1 MNSKMLMAPF
11 LAVVM
16 ALVIAG
22 AVVMVLPLSQPD
34 QTKEVFTTSGINGL
48 QPSAVPQAA
57 PSMANLYTLPTLVM
71 LAVAAVIVGLAVV
84 LLFFR
89 REPQ

>member
-1 MNSKMLMAPF
+1 MLLAPF

-22 AVVMVLPLSQPD
+22 AVTMVLPLNQPD
-34 QTKEVFTTSGINGL
+34 ETKGTLTSMGIGGA

-57 PSMANLYTLPTLVM
+57 ASMADLYFLPSIIALV
-71 LAVAAVIVGLAVV
+71 AVGVVVGLAVV

>member
-1 MNSKMLMAPF
+1 MLIAPF

-22 AVVMVLPLSQPD
+22 AVTMVLPLNQPYEP
-34 QTKEVFTTSGINGL
+34 TASLTSANINGL

-57 PSMANLYTLPTLVM
+57 PSAADLYFLPSIILLV
-71 LAVAAVIVGLAVV
+71 VVGVVVGLAVV

>member
-1 MNSKMLMAPF
+1 MAPF

-34 QTKEVFTTSGINGL
+34 ESTKAFTTSGIGGA
-48 QPSAVPQAA
+48 QSTVAPQAA
-57 PSMANLYTLPTLVM
+57 SAADLYFLPSIIALVVVG
-71 LAVAAVIVGLAVV
+71 LVVGLAVV

>member
-1 MNSKMLMAPF
+1 MLVAPF

-22 AVVMVLPLSQPD
+22 AVVMVLPLSQSNESEATLTSQVIGGAQPTTAP
-34 QTKEVFTTSGINGL
+34 QTAA
-48 QPSAVPQAA
+48 SAAD
-57 PSMANLYTLPTLVM
+57 LYTLPTVIG

-89 REPQ
+89 KEPP

>member
-1 MNSKMLMAPF
+1 MMIAPF

-22 AVVMVLPLSQPD
+22 AVTMILPLNQPD
-34 QTKEVFTTSGINGL
+34 DSEAILTSSGIIGV
-48 QPSAVPQAA
+48 QPTAAPQAA
-57 PSMANLYTLPTLVM
+57 ASMADLYFLPSIVLLV
-71 LAVAAVIVGLAVV
+71 VVGVVVGLAVV

-89 REPQ
+89 REPN

>member
-1 MNSKMLMAPF
+1 MLIAPF

-22 AVVMVLPLSQPD
+22 AVVMVLPPSQPD
-34 QTKEVFTTSGINGL
+34 GSEAYFTTSGINGAS
-48 QPSAVPQAA
+48 PTAAPQAA
-57 PSMANLYTLPTLVM
+57 SAADLYFLPSIIALTVIGI
-71 LAVAAVIVGLAVV
+71 IVGLAAV

>member
-1 MNSKMLMAPF
+1 MLIAPF

-22 AVVMVLPLSQPD
+22 AVTMVLPLNQPD
-34 QTKEVFTTSGINGL
+34 DSEAILTSSGIFGV
-48 QPSAVPQAA
+48 QPTAASAADLYFL
-57 PSMANLYTLPTLVM
+57 PSLILLVI
-71 LAVAAVIVGLAVV
+71 VGIVVGLAVV

>member
-1 MNSKMLMAPF
+1 MLIAPF

-22 AVVMVLPLSQPD
+22 AVTMVLPLSQPGEP
-34 QTKEVFTTSGINGL
+34 TGVYTTSGINGL

-57 PSMANLYTLPTLVM
+57 ASAANLYFLPSIILLV
-71 LAVAAVIVGLAVV
+71 VVGIVVGLAVV

>member
-1 MNSKMLMAPF
+1 MLMAPF

-22 AVVMVLPLSQPD
+22 AVVMVLPLSQPNES
-34 QTKEVFTTSGINGL
+34 KASLTSMGIGGA
-48 QPSAVPQAA
+48 QSTAAPQAA
-57 PSMANLYTLPTLVM
+57 ACAADLYFLPSIIALV
-71 LAVAAVIVGLAVV
+71 AVGIIVGLAVV

-89 REPQ
+89 REPK

>member
-1 MNSKMLMAPF
+1 MLMAPF

-22 AVVMVLPLSQPD
+22 AVVMVLPLNQPNENEA
-34 QTKEVFTTSGINGL
+34 TLTSANIGGF
-48 QPSAVPQAA
+48 QASAAPQAA
-57 PSMANLYTLPTLVM
+57 ASAADLYTLPTLVM
-71 LAVAAVIVGLAVV
+71 LGVAAVIVGLAVV

>member
-1 MNSKMLMAPF
+1 MLMAPF

-16 ALVIAG
+16 ALLIAG
-22 AVVMVLPLSQPD
+22 AVTMFLPLSQPD
-34 QTKEVFTTSGINGL
+34 DSTATLTSAGINGL
-48 QPSAVPQAA
+48 HPTAAPQAA
-57 PSMANLYTLPTLVM
+57 ASMADLYFLPSI
-71 LAVAAVIVGLAVV
+71 LAIIVVGIVVAVAVV

>member
-1 MNSKMLMAPF
+1 MLMAPF

-16 ALVIAG
+16 ALLIAG
-22 AVVMVLPLSQPD
+22 AVTVFLPLNQPD
-34 QTKEVFTTSGINGL
+34 DSKVVYASGLNGVQPQPTVGQITPTSASAADLYFLPSILALIVVGI
-48 QPSAVPQAA
+48 V
-57 PSMANLYTLPTLVM
+57 
-71 LAVAAVIVGLAVV
+71 VGVAVV